1 MIDRSEFDETQENL
15 FQTLMFMGKLLMA
28 GAVFHFL
35 LWLYPNTS
43 AFQSFLAELVG
54 AMLSATGFSIEV
66 IRTSIF
72 TSRAEYVITQD
83 CLGWK
88 SLAAF
93 TGLMFA
99 STSRTLEN
107 MNFVL
112 QGFAVIILANIIRI
126 YTTVFLA
133 ERGLISFSI
142 IHDFFWSWSLTLL
155 VFAIWAYWFLVLRER
170 EPIYQHRIR
179 KRVEELSQR

>member
-15 FQTLMFMGKLLMA
+15 FQTLLFMGKLLIA

-35 LWLYPNTS
+35 IWLYPNTS
-43 AFQSFLAELVG
+43 AFQSFLAELIG
-54 AMLSATGFSIEV
+54 AMLSATSFSVEV

-72 TSRAEYVITQD
+72 TSKAEYVITQD

-93 TGLMFA
+93 AGLMFA
-99 STSRTLEN
+99 STGRTLEN
-107 MNFVL
+107 LNFIL

-133 ERGLISFSI
+133 ERGVISFAI
-142 IHDFFWSWSLTLL
+142 IHDFLWSWSLTLL
-155 VFAIWAYWFLVLRER
+155 VFAIWAYWFLDLRER
-170 EPIYQHRIR
+170 EPIYQQRIR
-179 KRVEELSQR
+179 ERVEELSRR